1 MSYKMYVITP
11 INCVIWELGARF
23 SQQTIFGQ
31 PIQGILLVTEC
42 RFLLSWIRNEGMQLV
57 GGFY

>member
-31 PIQGILLVTEC
+31 PIQGILLFTEC
-42 RFLLSWIRNEGMQLV
+42 RFLLSWIRNEGM
-57 GGFY
+57 

>member
-11 INCVIWELGARF
+11 INYVIWELGARF

-31 PIQGILLVTEC
+31 LIQGILHVTEYK
-42 RFLLSWIRNEGMQLV
+42 FLISWIRNEGM
-57 GGFY
+57 